1 MINLSLC
8 FAGMQ
13 VLLISMHI
21 IILQKPE
28 LEMIGTKLSAP
39 LLLPSLLLFL
49 LLEDNAG
56 NKFSPKMQ
64 S

>member
-1 MINLSLC
+1 MINLSLR

-13 VLLISMHI
+13 VLLIAMHI

>member
-8 FAGMQ
+8 FAEMQ

>member
-8 FAGMQ
+8 FAEMQ

-56 NKFSPKMQ
+56 N
-64 S
+64 

>member
-8 FAGMQ
+8 FSGMQ
-13 VLLISMHI
+13 VLLISMH

-49 LLEDNAG
+49 LLEDIAG
-56 NKFSPKMQ
+56 NKFSPKAQ